1 MKIISLLFCIATY
14 FIVPKKGKKKKLYA
28 HVSISQNLEHGQSA
42 NTGMNSQKKSK
53 LSAFIHEKILHGK
66 CAEETSIPHS
76 SEGEKESVA
85 ATMEANRVNE

>member
-1 MKIISLLFCIATY
+1 MYCHLFY
-14 FIVPKKGKKKKLYA
+14 SPKEREKKKKKLYA

-66 CAEETSIPHS
+66 RAEETSIPHS